1 MLLRYKDRDAAR
13 ARRCLMGFHLD
24 RKVGLSVHGRTDRAV
39 GRRLAS
45 HWIYHAVLDQ
55 DANRRLE
62 PPVA

>member
-1 MLLRYKDRDAAR
+1 MLLRYTGRDAAR

-24 RKVGLSVHGRTDRAV
+24 RKVGLSVHGRTDRV
-39 GRRLAS
+39 EGLRLAS
-45 HWIYHAVLDQ
+45 SWICHAVLDQ

>member
-24 RKVGLSVHGRTDRAV
+24 RKVGLSVHGRTDREV

-45 HWIYHAVLDQ
+45 HWICHAVLDQ